1 MFMSGV
7 AGSSQCWQ
15 GRVLVPGGSG
25 APEEADDV
33 LGQHGPSL
41 GGCRSSGVE
50 VGLGVE
56 VRRGHRRKQ
65 HGHLVPGGQARFQ
78 GDPCVAIGGDGVA
91 ELGGHGARGGQ
102 SVDARLEHQGHPS
115 CWRGR
120 HGAKLGRPLGAVCD
134 LFISVNDAMDEL
146 RGFRRVLVEEGHTTC
161 AFALYKVLQDLVL
174 DAGDIL
180 EPKVNVY
187 FGDLFRAELA
197 ADLGLSVSQAM
208 RVLGMFC
215 LVQSI
220 ALAIGF
226 LKMNAFAAKS
236 GCLVEHKLKP
246 EIDAALAYMD
256 AELHELAELLAQ
268 PETIEMEGMDLPLT
282 FTVSDASVWV
292 KAAKLFAS
300 SAKRGCVVAMLED
313 SYALAEAVSHDTPV
327 STHVVTDKSYHPKL
341 ANKFLL
347 CKRTNDKLSLE
358 TVALSHSMRAVQCLH
373 SDWRLEPPFE
383 QDPEFAEK
391 RAYCLSAF
399 SEAKKAMML
408 IAAVSIMEDSSGDK
422 AKLAS
427 QANTLLAKH
436 KSQLPASIV
445 ERLNLIGG
453 LAWHG
458 VATETPVVV

>member
-1 MFMSGV
+1 LPLV
-7 AGSSQCWQ
+7 ASALQTLGAMVQEVIKALMLTLNIKAI
-15 GRVLVPGGSG
+15 RV
-25 APEEADDV
+25 
-33 LGQHGPSL
+33 
-41 GGCRSSGVE
+41 
-50 VGLGVE
+50 VGE
-56 VRRGHRRKQ
+56 
-65 HGHLVPGGQARFQ
+65 
-78 GDPCVAIGGDGVA
+78 GDTGT
-91 ELGGHGARGGQ
+91 
-102 SVDARLEHQGHPS
+102 
-115 CWRGR
+115 
-120 HGAKLGRPLGAVCD
+120 KFGRPLGAVCE
-134 LFISVNDAMDEL
+134 LFISVNDAKDEL
-146 RGFRRVLVEEGHTTC
+146 RSFRRVLVEEGHTTC

-208 RVLGMFC
+208 RVLGMLC

-226 LKMNAFAAKS
+226 LKIHAFTAKS
-236 GCLVEHKLKP
+236 GCLLEHQLKP
-246 EIDAALAYMD
+246 EIDEALTYMD
-256 AELHELAELLAQ
+256 AELHELAKLLAQ

-282 FTVSDASVWV
+282 FTISDASVWV

-373 SDWRLEPPFE
+373 SDWRLEPHFE

-427 QANTLLAKH
+427 QATGLLAKH

-445 ERLNLIGG
+445 ERLNLMGG

-458 VATETPVVV
+458 VATETPVVVLNLESI